1 MIELERLLREAREK
15 DVSDVHLKVGREPIF
30 RVHGSLYPQ
39 SEYGVISKDDMEF
52 IIESMITPEQEERL
66 KHDLSI
72 DVAFV
77 IEGVGRHRVNIYRQK
92 GEWAIAIRLIPAFIK
107 SITELNLP
115 RVLEKLALSR
125 RGLILV
131 TGVAGSGKSTTL
143 AAMLSHINKNRT
155 CTIITIEDPIEY
167 ELEDEKAYIVQR
179 EVGLD
184 TQSFAHGLKEALRQ
198 DPNVIMVGEIRD
210 LETAQTA
217 LLAAETGH
225 LVFSTLHTLDAR
237 ETINRFIAIFPSHQQ
252 DQIRLQLA
260 AVLRATIAQRLV
272 PRSDMPGLV
281 PAAEIMVNT
290 ARISEMIKDPSR
302 THEIQDAIADGFV
315 PYGMQTVDQSLFYL
329 WKKEVISK
337 ETALEFATQR
347 ETLEL
352 RMRGISS
359 GEEGRNWELFERRA
373 LRELREKKKQEGSN
387 G

>member
-1 MIELERLLREAREK
+1 MIELERLLREARDKE
-15 DVSDVHLKVGREPIF
+15 VSDVHLKVGREPVF

-39 SEYGVISKDDMEF
+39 YDYGNVTKDDMEF
-52 IIESMITPEQEERL
+52 IIESIITPEQEERL
-66 KHDLSI
+66 KRELSL

-77 IEGVGRHRVNIYRQK
+77 IEGVGRHRINIFKQRN
-92 GEWAIAIRLIPAFIK
+92 EWAIAIRLIPAFIK
-107 SITELNLP
+107 SVRELNLP
-115 RVLEKLALSR
+115 RVLEKLALSK

-167 ELEDEKAYIVQR
+167 ELTDDKAYIVQR
-179 EVGLD
+179 EIGID
-184 TQSFAHGLKEALRQ
+184 TKSFASGLKEALRQ

-237 ETINRFIAIFPSHQQ
+237 ETINRYVSIFPPHQQ
-252 DQIRLQLA
+252 DQVRLQLA
-260 AVLRATIAQRLV
+260 TVLRATIAQRLV
-272 PRSDMPGLV
+272 PRSDVLGLI

-290 ARISEMIKDPSR
+290 ARISELIKDPTR
-302 THEIQDAIADGFV
+302 TDEIHDAIADGFV
-315 PYGMQTVDQSLFYL
+315 PYGMQTIDQSLFYL

-337 ETALEFATQR
+337 ETALEFSTQR
-347 ETLEL
+347 DTLEL
-352 RMRGISS
+352 RMKGIQS

-373 LRELREKKKQEGSN
+373 LRELRERRKIG